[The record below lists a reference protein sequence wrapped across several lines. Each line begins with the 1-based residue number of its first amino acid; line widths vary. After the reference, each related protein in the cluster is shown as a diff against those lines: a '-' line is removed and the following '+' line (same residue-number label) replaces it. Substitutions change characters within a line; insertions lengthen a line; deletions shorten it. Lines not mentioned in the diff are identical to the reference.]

1 MVKYVKFCSSC
12 NKTGLNASKF
22 FDDEKV
28 IEFYKGYL
36 FLNVLDEEQSNICPC
51 CRNECLV
58 DSVLTD
64 EEFTIIQNGTQ
75 NREVL
80 DAMVELKKKDII
92 EFEQKLNQFKLQ
104 QNQTE
109 AIKEQQ
115 REEDI
120 PHCPHCNSTNIRTLS
135 VLNRGVSI
143 AIWGI
148 FSKKINKSFE
158 CLNCKYTW

>member
-1 MVKYVKFCSSC
+1 MKKECTNC
-12 NKTGLNASKF
+12 HITLGK
-22 FDDEKV
+22 DE
-28 IEFYKGYL
+28 I
-36 FLNVLDEEQSNICPC
+36 
-51 CRNECLV
+51 
-58 DSVLTD
+58 
-64 EEFTIIQNGTQ
+64 
-75 NREVL
+75 
-80 DAMVELKKKDII
+80 ELKYKNKCPMCGKLNSFVDEYIMDIKRISSDESFISNMIMLHDTNII

-158 CLNCKYTW
+158 CLDCKYTW

>member
-1 MVKYVKFCSSC
+1 MCGKLNSFVDEYIMDIKRISS
-12 NKTGLNASKF
+12 
-22 FDDEKV
+22 DESF
-28 IEFYKGYL
+28 I
-36 FLNVLDEEQSNICPC
+36 SNMIMLHDT
-51 CRNECLV
+51 N
-58 DSVLTD
+58 
-64 EEFTIIQNGTQ
+64 
-75 NREVL
+75 
-80 DAMVELKKKDII
+80 II

-158 CLNCKYTW
+158 CLDCKYTW